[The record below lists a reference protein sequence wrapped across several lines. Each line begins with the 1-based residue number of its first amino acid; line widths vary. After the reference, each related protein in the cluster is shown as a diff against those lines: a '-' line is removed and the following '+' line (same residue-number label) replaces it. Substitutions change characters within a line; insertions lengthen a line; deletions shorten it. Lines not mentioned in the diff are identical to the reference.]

1 MERQKSYF
9 EIAGDPAFW
18 ETVRTAPAYARFRDD
33 LLKKWETLGTCPL
46 PAMKFSEY
54 RLYFDN
60 GNRSVYENVYF
71 LRRRA
76 LNDAAFLAL
85 IYPDEPAYLSRLED
99 VIYAILG
106 EYTWCLPAHQPNITE
121 DIPDH
126 LDLFACETGSAFG
139 EIEFLLGARLSPLIR
154 TLIRKETQRRVI
166 DPYLAGRKFWWQ
178 TANNNWAAVC
188 CGSVAVATWCFCPDL
203 FPQLL
208 PRFRATMD
216 CFLSGFGDDGFC
228 VEGLSY
234 WGYGFGYFL
243 CYADLERYVTDG
255 EYDYFK
261 LPKVKAIATF
271 AQKMFLSGNATVSFS
286 DGPRT
291 GEPEIDKMHY
301 LRREYGTAVTLLP
314 LPASHLAAG
323 CARFCLDSRT
333 LAWFDPS
340 LGVDAVPQSTAY
352 AAKDAGWWI
361 VKNPAFGFAAKA
373 GCNKESHNH
382 NDVGTFIVAKDGRQ
396 IFGDLGAGPYCRQY
410 FSRERYEFL
419 TCSSRGHS
427 VPFFGTLL
435 QQEGAERAA
444 DHVTF
449 GENTFSFG
457 FAGAYAASD
466 DLKALTRTFTVT
478 PQKITVTDR
487 FDWRGAAPVTE
498 RYLLLAEPTLT
509 GGGFTAGGLTCRL
522 FGNVAAKTVTP
533 IEAVATPLDAGK
545 LPPAWFLDVELSPG
559 AEGCTLEVMV

>member
-18 ETVRTAPAYARFRDD
+18 ATVRTAPAYAPFRDD
-33 LLKKWETLGTCPL
+33 LLKRWETLGSCPL
-46 PAMKFSEY
+46 PAQKFSEY
-54 RLYFDN
+54 RMYFDN
-60 GNRSVYENVYF
+60 GNRSVYEGNYF

-76 LNDAAFLAL
+76 LNAAAFLAL
-85 IYPDEPAYLSRLED
+85 IYPEEPAYLTRLED

-106 EYTWCLPAHQPNITE
+106 EYTWCLPAHQPNITD

-139 EIEFLLGARLSPLIR
+139 EIEFLLGPRLSPLIR
-154 TLIRKETQRRVI
+154 TLIRKETQRRVL

-188 CGSVAVATWCFCPDL
+188 CGAVAVATWCFRPDL

-243 CYADLERYVTDG
+243 CYADLERFATG
-255 EYDYFK
+255 GKYDYFK
-261 LPKVKAIATF
+261 LPKVKAIAAF

-286 DGPRT
+286 DSGRT
-291 GEPEIDKMHY
+291 GEPEIDKMHF
-301 LRREYGTAVTLLP
+301 LRREYGEAVTLLP
-314 LPASHLAAG
+314 PPAPHLAAG

-333 LAWFDPS
+333 LAWFDPAF
-340 LGVDAVPQSTAY
+340 GVDAVPENTVY
-352 AAKDAGWWI
+352 AAGDAGWWI

-396 IFGDLGAGPYCRQY
+396 VFGDLGAGPYCRQY
-410 FSRERYEFL
+410 FSRERYAFL

-427 VPFFGTLL
+427 VPFFGELL
-435 QQEGAERAA
+435 QEEGAERAA

-466 DLKALTRTFTVT
+466 DLKALSRTFTVT
-478 PQKITVTDR
+478 EKGITVADR

-498 RYLLLAEPTLT
+498 RYLLLAEPTPT
-509 GGGFTAGGLTCRL
+509 DEGFTAGGLTCRL
-522 FGNVAAKTVTP
+522 AGKIAKKTVTP
-533 IEAVATPLDAGK
+533 IEAEATPLDAGK
-545 LPPAWFLDVELSPG
+545 LPRAWFVDVELAPG
-559 AEGCTLEVMV
+559 ADGCTLEILV

>member
-1 MERQKSYF
+1 MRQQKSYF
-9 EIAGDPAFW
+9 EIAGDSAFW
-18 ETVRTAPAYARFRDD
+18 EKVRTDPAYAPFRDD
-33 LLKKWETLGTCPL
+33 LSKRWETLGACPIPTL
-46 PAMKFSEY
+46 PFSEY
-54 RLYFDN
+54 RMYFED
-60 GNRSVYENVYF
+60 GNRSVYENKYF
-71 LRRRA
+71 QRRQM
-76 LNDAAFLAL
+76 LNAAAFLAL
-85 IYPDEPAYLSRLED
+85 IYPDEPMYLTRLED
-99 VIYAILG
+99 VIYAVAC
-106 EYTWCLPAHQPNITE
+106 EYTWCLPAHQPNITD

-139 EIEFLLGARLSPLIR
+139 EIEFLLGPRLSPLIR
-154 TLIRKETQRRVI
+154 TLIKKETQRRVI
-166 DPYLAGRKFWWQ
+166 DPYVAGRKFWWQ

-188 CGSVAVATWCFCPDL
+188 CGSVAVATWCFRPDL

-243 CYADLERYVTDG
+243 CYADLERFATG
-255 EYDYFK
+255 GSYDYFK
-261 LPKVKAIATF
+261 LPKVRAIAAF

-301 LRREYGTAVTLLP
+301 LRREYGAAVALLP
-314 LPASHLAAG
+314 PPAPHLAAG

-333 LAWFDPS
+333 LVWFDPAF
-340 LGVDAVPQSTAY
+340 GVDEVPADTAY

-373 GCNKESHNH
+373 GHNGESHNH
-382 NDVGTFIVAKDGRQ
+382 NDVGSFIVAKDGRQ
-396 IFGDLGAGPYCRQY
+396 IFGDLGAGVYCRQY

-435 QQEGAERAA
+435 QEEGAKHAA

-466 DLKALTRTFTVT
+466 DLKSLSRTFTVT
-478 PQKITVTDR
+478 QKGIVVADR

-498 RYLLLAEPTLT
+498 RYLLLFEPTLT
-509 GGGFTAGGLTCRL
+509 DEGFTAGGLDCRL
-522 FGNVAAKTVTP
+522 VGKIAKKTVKSVLD
-533 IEAVATPLDAGK
+533 EATELDK
-545 LPPAWFLDVELSPG
+545 KRLPPAWFLDVELEPG
-559 AEGCTLEVMV
+559 AEGCTLEIMV